1 MAKTK
6 EIEKKETPTVSKKE
20 KVAKKKSPA
29 VKKEAVEDSD
39 APKELRSKRN
49 SGRPS
54 NEERTSNDYLRTNL
68 RLLAADLLADMRK
81 NFRKYGSKDKVSL
94 LGMCLKTLSL
104 SDDAE
109 RDEDD
114 LTFEIL
120 AKKYLKM
127 KDDARRADEAIKQAM
142 TANPLGTQQQTE

>member
-1 MAKTK
+1 MVKEEDKTK
-6 EIEKKETPTVSKKE
+6 
-20 KVAKKKSPA
+20 AKSPKLKA
-29 VKKEAVEDSD
+29 KAASEKDAAASD
-39 APKELRSKRN
+39 TPKELRSKRN

-54 NEERTSNDYLRTNL
+54 NEERTSNDYLKTNL
-68 RLLAADLLADMRK
+68 RLLASDLLMDMRK

-142 TANPLGTQQQTE
+142 TANPLGKQQQTE

>member
-1 MAKTK
+1 M
-6 EIEKKETPTVSKKE
+6 
-20 KVAKKKSPA
+20 
-29 VKKEAVEDSD
+29 VKKEEDKTKVKSPKSKAKATSEMDAAASD

-54 NEERTSNDYLRTNL
+54 NEERMSNDYLKTNI
-68 RLLAADLLADMRK
+68 RLLASDLLMDMRK
-81 NFRKYGSKDKVSL
+81 NFRKYGEKDKVSL

-104 SDDAE
+104 NDDAE

-127 KDDARRADEAIKQAM
+127 KDDARKADEVIKAAM
-142 TANPLGTQQQTE
+142 TANPLGKQQQTE

>member
-1 MAKTK
+1 M
-6 EIEKKETPTVSKKE
+6 
-20 KVAKKKSPA
+20 
-29 VKKEAVEDSD
+29 VKKEEDKTKVKSPKSKAKATSEKDAAASD

-54 NEERTSNDYLRTNL
+54 NEERMSNDYLKTNI
-68 RLLAADLLADMRK
+68 RLLASDLLMDMRK
-81 NFRKYGSKDKVSL
+81 NFRKYGGKDKVSL

-104 SDDAE
+104 NDDAE

-127 KDDARRADEAIKQAM
+127 KDDARKADDVIKAAM
-142 TANPLGTQQQTE
+142 TANPHGKQQQTE

>member
-1 MAKTK
+1 M
-6 EIEKKETPTVSKKE
+6 
-20 KVAKKKSPA
+20 
-29 VKKEAVEDSD
+29 VKKEEDKTKVKSSKSKAKAAPKKDAAASD
-39 APKELRSKRN
+39 TPKELRSKRN

-54 NEERTSNDYLRTNL
+54 NEERTSNDYLKTNI
-68 RLLAADLLADMRK
+68 RLLASDLLADMRK

-142 TANPLGTQQQTE
+142 TANPLGKQQQTE

>member
-6 EIEKKETPTVSKKE
+6 EIEKKETPAVSKKE
-20 KVAKKKSPA
+20 KVAKKKSPTI
-29 VKKEAVEDSD
+29 KKEAVEDSD

-54 NEERTSNDYLRTNL
+54 NEERTSNDYLKTNI
-68 RLLAADLLADMRK
+68 RLLASDLLIDMRK
-81 NFRKYGSKDKVSL
+81 NFRKYGEKDKVSL

-104 SDDAE
+104 NDDAE

-127 KDDARRADEAIKQAM
+127 KDDARKADDVIKAAM
-142 TANPLGTQQQTE
+142 TANPHGKQQQTE

>member
-1 MAKTK
+1 M
-6 EIEKKETPTVSKKE
+6 
-20 KVAKKKSPA
+20 
-29 VKKEAVEDSD
+29 VKKEEDKTKVKSPKSKAKATSEKDAAASD

-54 NEERTSNDYLRTNL
+54 NEERMSNDYLKTNI
-68 RLLAADLLADMRK
+68 RLLASDLLMDMRK
-81 NFRKYGSKDKVSL
+81 NFRKYGEKDKVSL

-104 SDDAE
+104 NDDAE

-127 KDDARRADEAIKQAM
+127 KDDARKADEVIKAAM
-142 TANPLGTQQQTE
+142 TANPHGKQQQTE

>member
-1 MAKTK
+1 M
-6 EIEKKETPTVSKKE
+6 
-20 KVAKKKSPA
+20 
-29 VKKEAVEDSD
+29 VKKEEDKTKVKSPKSKAKATSEKDAAASD

-54 NEERTSNDYLRTNL
+54 NEERMSNDYLKTNI
-68 RLLAADLLADMRK
+68 RLLASDLLMDMRK
-81 NFRKYGSKDKVSL
+81 NFRKYGEKDKVSL

-104 SDDAE
+104 NDDAE

-127 KDDARRADEAIKQAM
+127 KDDARKADDVIKAAM
-142 TANPLGTQQQTE
+142 TANPHGKQQQTE

>member
-1 MAKTK
+1 M
-6 EIEKKETPTVSKKE
+6 
-20 KVAKKKSPA
+20 
-29 VKKEAVEDSD
+29 VKKEEDKTKVKSPKSKAKAASEKDAAASD

-54 NEERTSNDYLRTNL
+54 NEERMSNDYLKTNI
-68 RLLAADLLADMRK
+68 RLLASDLLTDMRK
-81 NFRKYGSKDKVSL
+81 NFRKYGEKDKVSL

-104 SDDAE
+104 NDDAE

-127 KDDARRADEAIKQAM
+127 RDDARKADEVIKAAM
-142 TANPLGTQQQTE
+142 TANPLEKQQQTE

>member
-1 MAKTK
+1 MKNKEDIKLKENKSKAK
-6 EIEKKETPTVSKKE
+6 
-20 KVAKKKSPA
+20 A
-29 VKKEAVEDSD
+29 
-39 APKELRSKRN
+39 APKKDAAASDTPKDLRSKRN

-54 NEERTSNDYLRTNL
+54 NEERTSNDYLKTNL

-104 SDDAE
+104 SDDAD

>member
-1 MAKTK
+1 MAKKEEDKTK
-6 EIEKKETPTVSKKE
+6 V
-20 KVAKKKSPA
+20 KSPKSKA
-29 VKKEAVEDSD
+29 KAASEKDAAASD

-49 SGRPS
+49 PGRPS
-54 NEERTSNDYLRTNL
+54 NEDRTSNDNLKTNI
-68 RLLAADLLADMRK
+68 RLLAADLLTDMRK

-127 KDDARRADEAIKQAM
+127 KDTAREADKAIKLAM
-142 TANPLGTQQQTE
+142 TANPLGKQQQTE